1 MIELDFTKCKLPP
14 YKHQVRGTKRL
25 ITHPR
30 YGLFWEMR
38 VGKTKCIIDTA
49 SFLHQAGELDAVI
62 IACPAQVV
70 DVWAKK
76 DIGEIVKHSFVE
88 SKTIEFDSA
97 NADFADIL
105 MDAPGLKYVII
116 SHELLRQE
124 DRSSDFPRA
133 HQIRNIVA
141 GLKTWVVFDEASAFG
156 SWKSLQTKSAL
167 RLRELVGPTRLTT
180 MDGTPIGNSPIE
192 QYSKF
197 KVLGEDILGYR
208 GFHHFRAV
216 HQVAELNRYAR
227 RGKAYVGFQKQF
239 IIDAKVKDFCE
250 YLEQKDC
257 LDMPS
262 KVSSFITVRLSPK
275 TWRVYSDMRDE
286 LCAEIDSGT
295 VSAQHASVKVLRL
308 AQICTGF
315 VGGVENEITGE
326 QEVAELSDESCVAI
340 IDWLKRRFNENPNF
354 KCVLWCRWR
363 PEIELLARR
372 AAAAV
377 DAPVRIVYG
386 QTKTYK
392 DELHPDNQYEGG
404 LVLVAQP
411 QALRYGVN
419 LSKATVEV
427 FCSQDYNRIT
437 RSQAEERLQ
446 APVSSCGRSTTLVIE
461 CLIEGPKGERT
472 IVHDISN
479 NLKNKHEVAHRTAKE
494 WKRILEEK

>member
-1 MIELDFTKCKLPP
+1 MVELDFTKCRMTP
-14 YKHQVRGTKRL
+14 YKHQARGTRTL
-25 ITHPR
+25 LSHPR

-38 VGKTKCIIDTA
+38 VGKTKTIVDTA
-49 SFLHQAGELDAVI
+49 CFLHQAGELDAVV

-88 SKTIEFDSA
+88 SKTVEFDSS
-97 NADFADIL
+97 NADYADIL
-105 MDAPGLKYVII
+105 MDGPGLKFVTV

-124 DRSSDFPRA
+124 DRSSEFQRA
-133 HQIRNIVA
+133 VEMRRAVL
-141 GLKTWVVFDEASAFG
+141 GLRVWLVFDEASAFG

-167 RLRELVGPTRLTT
+167 RLRGLLAPGRLTT

-216 HQVAELNRYAR
+216 HQVAEPNRYAR

-239 IIDAKVKDFCE
+239 LIDAKVRDYCE
-250 YLEQKDC
+250 YLEQRDC
-257 LDMPS
+257 LDMPE
-262 KVSSFITVRLSPK
+262 KVSSFLSVRLSRK
-275 TWRVYSDMRDE
+275 TWAIYCSMRDE
-286 LCAEIDSGT
+286 LCADLEQGT
-295 VSAQHASVKVLRL
+295 VAVQHAAVKVLRL

-315 VGGVENEITGE
+315 VGGVENDVTGE
-326 QEVAELSDESCVAI
+326 QEVRELSDESTAAI
-340 IDWLKRRFNENPNF
+340 VDWLKRRLDEDPKF

-363 PEIELLARR
+363 PEIERLSRR
-372 AAAAV
+372 ISAATPAE
-377 DAPVRIVYG
+377 VRIVYG
-386 QTKTYK
+386 ATKTYN
-392 DELHPDNQYEGG
+392 DELHPDSRHDGS

-419 LSKATVEV
+419 LSRANTEV

-446 APVSSCGRSTTLVIE
+446 APVSSCGRKTTLVMEIVV
-461 CLIEGPKGERT
+461 EGPEGQRT
-472 IVHDISN
+472 VVSDIATC
-479 NLKNKHEVAHRTAKE
+479 LAGKKDVAQRTAGE
-494 WKRILEEK
+494 WKKILEEK